1 MAVAFLF
8 DLGYNNHVNR
18 KGGKNMCT
26 VNELNLISNEIA
38 DEAKAVLG
46 DLLEAVVLYG
56 SYARGDF
63 DDESDLDI
71 MIRIDCPKE
80 QLNAFKQKFIRIA
93 SELSLKYGIEV
104 SFSLADTTTYR
115 RYKNHLPYYEN
126 IESEG
131 IKIA

>member
-1 MAVAFLF
+1 
-8 DLGYNNHVNR
+8 
-18 KGGKNMCT
+18 MCT

-56 SYARGDF
+56 SYARGDY
-63 DDESDLDI
+63 DEESDLDI

-80 QLNAFKQKFIRIA
+80 RLNAFKQKFIRIA

-115 RYKNHLPYYEN
+115 RYKNYLPYYEN

-131 IKIA
+131 IRIA